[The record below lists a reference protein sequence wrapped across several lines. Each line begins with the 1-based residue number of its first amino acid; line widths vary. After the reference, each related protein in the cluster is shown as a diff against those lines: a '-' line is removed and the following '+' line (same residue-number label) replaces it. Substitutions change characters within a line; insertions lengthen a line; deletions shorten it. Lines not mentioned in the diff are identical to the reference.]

1 MPLHF
6 NNYDRTELVYDAHK
20 KHLEPKGE
28 RVISSLLTLSLYGN
42 YYFYNA
48 IPYVGM
54 YFGATVFTSLFF
66 GMSVLNMS
74 MARLATLTEMVL
86 LPSKDKVRMTLYGG
100 NTLESDIK
108 DLVVIKSTKMR
119 ITMMCKQNNK
129 PLRVV
134 LETHATPEYFN

>member
-1 MPLHF
+1 
-6 NNYDRTELVYDAHK
+6 
-20 KHLEPKGE
+20 
-28 RVISSLLTLSLYGN
+28 
-42 YYFYNA
+42 
-48 IPYVGM
+48 M

-134 LETHATPEYFN
+134 LETHAKPEYFN